1 VVTPLRVLLAVPVVL
16 LATALVALCWP
27 DAGPAAPTAP
37 TAPTARVAPVA
48 SVATSTAATTDPA
61 VEVLRTW
68 DLRRAAAWSSAD
80 PGALRRLYTPGSRT
94 GRGDVALL
102 GAYAARGVDV
112 AGLRMQLLA
121 VHVLERTA
129 GRVVL
134 VVTDRLAQVEASHDG
149 RPLALPSDL
158 PSTHRVELVRA
169 GETWLVAE
177 VAPARP
183 PAQPAR

>member
-1 VVTPLRVLLAVPVVL
+1 VTPLRVLLAVPVVL

-27 DAGPAAPTAP
+27 EARPAA
-37 TAPTARVAPVA
+37 
-48 SVATSTAATTDPA
+48 TAASSATVDPA

-68 DLRRAAAWSSAD
+68 DVRRAAAWSSAD
-80 PGALRRLYTPGSRT
+80 RRALRSLYTPGSRT
-94 GRGDVALL
+94 GRADVALL

-121 VHVLERTA
+121 VDVVERTA
-129 GRVVL
+129 DRVVL
-134 VVTDRLAQVEASHDG
+134 VVTDRLAHVEASHDG
-149 RPLALPSDL
+149 RALALPSDL
-158 PSTHRVELVRA
+158 PSTHRVTLVRA

-183 PAQPAR
+183 SAQPAR